1 MKTTKNAIFIL
12 AICLPALLKAQDSTK
27 HVLPEGTVVS
37 VQLME
42 DISSSSANAGDI
54 IVFQTSAPVLVGND
68 TLVRK
73 GTKATGRVTEA
84 SPRKGMGK
92 AGKLNF
98 SIDYL
103 NLPTGKNVKLTG
115 EQRVDGQTKVGTAVA
130 EAVLLTPLFL
140 LKKGKDIRFD
150 AGQTFKAFV
159 EHDTAF

>member
-1 MKTTKNAIFIL
+1 ML
-12 AICLPALLKAQDSTK
+12 AFCLPAFVYAQDSTK
-27 HVLPEGTVVS
+27 HILPEGTVVS
-37 VQLME
+37 VQLVE
-42 DISSSSANAGDI
+42 DISSSSANAGDL
-54 IVFQTSAPVLVGND
+54 VLFQTSAPVVVGND
-68 TLVRK
+68 TLVQK

-84 SPRKGMGK
+84 APRKGMGK

-103 NLPTGKNVKLTG
+103 NLPTGKNVKLMG
-115 EQRVDGQTKVGTAVA
+115 EQRVNGDTKVGTAVA

-159 EHDTAF
+159 EKDTSL